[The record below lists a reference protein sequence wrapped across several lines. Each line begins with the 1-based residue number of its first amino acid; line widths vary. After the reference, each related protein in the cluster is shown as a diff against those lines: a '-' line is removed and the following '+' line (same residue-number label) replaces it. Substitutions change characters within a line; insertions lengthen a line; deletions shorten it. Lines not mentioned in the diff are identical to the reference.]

1 MEWMGGFLSNARFS
15 FLFKKI
21 FVSFLL
27 FIYLHWVLVAAC
39 GSSLGARGNLSSLVG
54 IEPGQLAWGAQSLSQ
69 WTTRKVPGARFSE
82 EEVGLRLAG

>member
-54 IEPGQLAWGAQSLSQ
+54 SNLGSLPGEHRVLASGP
-69 WTTRKVPGARFSE
+69 PGKSP
-82 EEVGLRLAG
+82 VLAFQKRRWA